1 MNSHTDPF
9 HRRESYH
16 SSNLTP
22 SAAQERRRKLALDAQ
37 KERRTHAIE
46 AARSSSRDLVDLDD
60 LSIAGSNDS
69 SSSDVE
75 SSVVNNND
83 NPQTSTSSSQTSPP
97 PHISKQ
103 KRKSYKPTFKS
114 WAKNLLCQAETLDL
128 REGVLPYGIER
139 DYRMSVVPKGKR
151 CLCATT
157 NDSNGKN
164 TILYS
169 RVAGR
174 TLARLHSTLPG
185 DCLLDVVWDREL
197 SILWVLDTC
206 KWRSQYT
213 VDCEADFRAFFTQSK
228 LSELSTQ
235 YYIPP
240 ASLPQDSPSLSNP
253 SLLPLLILPAPT
265 YSSPLVP
272 STLLPILSSLST
284 PSPFPIT
291 VLLPSNDTSTA
302 SEASSGAGVKQEL
315 IQIPFEPTGI
325 LLYHRE
331 SHYESGLTALVNWI
345 PLKVIEP
352 GRESCEGVERFRELV
367 TEWERRGSET
377 GLAVSGQGG
386 DESQMVEEPGQAS
399 TTTTTMGDFT
409 TIRG

>member
-22 SAAQERRRKLALDAQ
+22 SAAQEKRRKLALDAQ

-46 AARSSSRDLVDLDD
+46 AARSSSRDLFDIED

-75 SSVVNNND
+75 SSILNNED
-83 NPQTSTSSSQTSPP
+83 NSQTSTSTSQTSPP

-103 KRKSYKPTFKS
+103 KRKSHKPTFKS

-128 REGVLPYGIER
+128 REGVLPYGLER
-139 DYRMSVVPKGKR
+139 DYRMTVVPKGKR

-228 LSELSTQ
+228 LSELTTQ

-240 ASLPQDSPSLSNP
+240 ASLPPDSPSLSNP

-272 STLLPILSSLST
+272 STLLPILSSLSLS
-284 PSPFPIT
+284 SPFPIT
-291 VLLPSNDTSTA
+291 VLLPSDNSTSDSTT
-302 SEASSGAGVKQEL
+302 SGVKQEL
-315 IQIPFEPTGI
+315 IQIPFEPTG
-325 LLYHRE
+325 LMLYHRE

-352 GRESCEGVERFRELV
+352 GREDFEGVERFGQLV
-367 TEWERRGSET
+367 REWERRGGGGET
-377 GLAVSGQGG
+377 VSTDENHAGLE
-386 DESQMVEEPGQAS
+386 ESKMIEEMGEAS
-399 TTTTTMGDFT
+399 ATTGDFT